1 MLNNMISNKLSMI
14 VNVIKKNGNEFVCRN
29 DYQEIRAK
37 KAVSC
42 LIQPQCGDK
51 VIIVYDEYESY
62 IVAILDSNCNQTIEM
77 DKVKFNVNELEIESK
92 KMTLNIYSI
101 YSKINYLKSTIR
113 SINIFSLISK
123 FTSNRIKIIS
133 ERKEDM
139 ATERINSYQNLFT
152 KISSIEKKES
162 NIVKENINIEHKN
175 LNSSFTMA
183 SGQIKID
190 AENINLG

>member
-62 IVAILDSNCNQTIEM
+62 IVAILDSNCSQTIEM

-133 ERKEDM
+133 ERKEDL

>member
-62 IVAILDSNCNQTIEM
+62 IVAILDSNCSQTIEM

-139 ATERINSYQNLFT
+139 ATVRINSYQNLFT

>member
-62 IVAILDSNCNQTIEM
+62 IVAILDSNCSQTIEM